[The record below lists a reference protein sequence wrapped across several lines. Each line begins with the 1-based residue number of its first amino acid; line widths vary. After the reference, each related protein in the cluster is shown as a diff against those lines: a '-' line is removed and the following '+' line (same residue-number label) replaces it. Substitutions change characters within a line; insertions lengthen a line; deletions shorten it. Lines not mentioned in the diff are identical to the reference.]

1 MIVSRIVSV
10 QIARQIEIEER
21 RVISRVINDFSSLDW
36 HPTEYALNEFQPLP
50 SSERSKVALWYVH
63 CLNICLY
70 QNVLEALK
78 SSKRSLTYKGIYVC
92 TSICIIITSNPLM

>member
-50 SSERSKVALWYVH
+50 SPSLLLKEVYTVAPWYVH

-78 SSKRSLTYKGIYVC
+78 
-92 TSICIIITSNPLM
+92 NP